1 MARWAKFEN
10 ITSWIY
16 EKSSCTIKVL
26 KSDLTE
32 MILPFD
38 RILLL
43 SDDTHIKVQNIPPTV
58 PLVKLDTHHHETEKK
73 MEKKP

>member
-1 MARWAKFEN
+1 
-10 ITSWIY
+10 
-16 EKSSCTIKVL
+16 
-26 KSDLTE
+26 

-43 SDDTHIKVQNIPPTV
+43 SDDSHIKVQNIPPTV

-73 MEKKP
+73 NGKETITYQWTENNRKV